1 MRKTGFI
8 RAALLLCV
16 AMAAVS
22 CVKDETQQVSSPAID
37 ASVKAKLVHTSAN
50 AAAGSLIVCFG
61 DDATKSIELTAS
73 RAGGIA
79 TRSGVEPIDAVL
91 SDIGVVALHRVFIDN
106 KTNYERLR
114 AEGMHRWYT
123 VEFDESVDLDKA
135 AVALAGL
142 ADIKAVEFDQTLKHI
157 GNVGPAVPLAESGV
171 QSSVPLA
178 ETAVF
183 NDPQLGKQWD
193 LINTGD
199 TSLYSGIIAGADV
212 NCKEAWRLC
221 KGDRRVIVAVV
232 DHPVDCSHP
241 DLVANIWT
249 NKAEI
254 PDNGIDD
261 DNNGYVDD
269 IHGYDFI
276 KNEPLKT
283 DDTESHGTHIAGT
296 IAAVN
301 NNGLGVC
308 GIAGGSGND
317 DGVQIMS
324 CQMFYKK
331 TGGDVASTARAVQ
344 YATDMGAAIIQCSY
358 GYTSGAIGSDDA
370 FAQNLSAE
378 KQAIDY
384 FVKYGGGDVLDGGL
398 PIFAAGNDMR
408 EPSAYPAAYKD
419 YISVTSTSCDYTP
432 AYYTCYGA
440 GCNIAAPGG
449 DLYQSLL
456 TTGSYSAGILST
468 YNNGQYGYM
477 QGTSMACPHVS
488 GVAALGLS
496 YAAQLGKKFTSK
508 EFTTLLLTSVNDVNK
523 YCTGVKQ
530 YINDSGYRSVLDLS
544 QHKGK
549 MGTGCID
556 AFQLLMNIHGIT
568 CIPIPTGSVQ
578 VLDMNPYIGGGNL
591 GLKIGAVKIAA
602 EDMQRLGIVSEPSIF
617 GNKIKIKCDNA
628 GSAIMTVTLQAGTSN
643 TSGISSMVITK
654 DFAIIARKDLP
665 ANGGWL

>member
-1 MRKTGFI
+1 M
-8 RAALLLCV
+8 LLGV

-22 CVKDETQQVSSPAID
+22 CVKDETQQVTSSEID
-37 ASVKAKLVHTSAN
+37 AGVKAKLVHTSAN

-91 SDIGVVALHRVFIDN
+91 SDIGVVALHRVFKDN

-157 GNVGPAVPLAESGV
+157 GHVGPAMPLEESGV
-171 QSSVPLA
+171 QSSA
-178 ETAVF
+178 SFAQTAVF
-183 NDPQLGKQWD
+183 NDLYLGQQWD

-212 NCKEAWRLC
+212 NCKEAWRIC
-221 KGDRRVIVAVV
+221 TGDKRVIVAVV
-232 DHPVDCSHP
+232 DHAVDCSHP
-241 DLVANIWT
+241 DLAANIWT

-269 IHGYDFI
+269 IHGYDFVNNRVLEI
-276 KNEPLKT
+276 
-283 DDTESHGTHIAGT
+283 DDSSHGTHIAGT
-296 IAAVN
+296 IAAMN

-308 GIAGGSGND
+308 GIAGGSGNN

-324 CQMFYKK
+324 CQMLY
-331 TGGDVASTARAVQ
+331 TPAGGKESGGTASQAARAVQ
-344 YATDMGAAIIQCSY
+344 YAADMGAAIIQCSW
-358 GYTSGAIGSDDA
+358 GYTSGAITSDSSYSTSLA
-370 FAQNLSAE
+370 VE

-398 PIFAAGNDMR
+398 PIFAAGNDMC
-408 EPSAYPAAYKD
+408 EPSGYPAAFKD
-419 YISVTSTSCDYTP
+419 YISVTSISCDYTP

-496 YAAQLGKKFTSK
+496 YAAQLGKKFTNK

-530 YINDSGYRSVLDLS
+530 YVNSSGYRSVLDLS

-549 MGTGCID
+549 MGTGFTD
-556 AFQLLMNIHGIT
+556 AFQLLMNIRGIT
-568 CIPIPTGSVQ
+568 CIPVPTGSVQ
-578 VLDMNPYIGGGNL
+578 LLDMNPYIGGGNL
-591 GLKIGAVKIAA
+591 GLKIGNVKISA

-643 TSGISSMVITK
+643 TTGISSMVITK